1 MKYEFKKPY
10 EFEDVT
16 YTEIEYDL
24 ESLTGR
30 DISDAKRQYVA
41 AGNFSPLPTTDA
53 DFCVYILAK
62 VMRKPIEFFT
72 EMPARDYC
80 AITQQV
86 SNFLMA

>member
-1 MKYEFKKPY
+1 MIYTFKQPY

-16 YTEIEYDL
+16 YTQIEADL

-30 DISDAKRQYVA
+30 DISDAKRQWA
-41 AGNFSPLPTTDA
+41 TEGNFSPMPTTDL
-53 DFCVYILAK
+53 DFCAHILAK
-62 VMRKPIEFFT
+62 ATKKPLEFYT

-86 SNFLMA
+86 VNFLMA